1 MKERI
6 LIKFLIKY
14 KYIIAAAVV
23 IFVALQTFLIVEVK
37 KSAYEAG
44 KNEIQTQYDKYKSA
58 VLKAESDARK
68 NALDETNRLNAEW
81 QKKLDA
87 HYEKQKNLESVITNI
102 RNSNNRLSEQINSFR
117 ARTKN
122 SNNPS
127 GATKIESEACWAL
140 FENRRRIDEDRIRD
154 AEQVNNELIQAKD
167 YIDLIQTIH

>member
-1 MKERI
+1 M
-6 LIKFLIKY
+6 KFLIKY

-23 IFVALQTFLIVEVK
+23 IFVALQTFLIIEVK

-44 KNEIQTQYDKYKSA
+44 KQEIQTQYDKYKSA
-58 VLKAESDARK
+58 VLKAESEARK

-87 HYEKQKNLESVITNI
+87 NHEKQKNLESTITNI

-117 ARTKN
+117 ARAKN
-122 SNNPS
+122 SNNS
-127 GATKIESEACWAL
+127 AGATKIESEACWTL

-154 AEQVNNELIQAKD
+154 AEQINNELIQAKD
-167 YIDLIQTIH
+167 YIETIQTIH